1 MGTSA
6 RRNVTA
12 LHLGIA
18 TALAAAL
25 VDQATKLWLLFGY
38 DLPARGRL
46 VLTPFLDI
54 VLAWNTGISYGL
66 FREAGPAAQWV
77 LFAATLAIIALL
89 GVWLARTSSRLSS
102 IALGLIIGGA
112 IGNVIDRAVHGAVM
126 DFVLFH
132 ITAATWTFQWYAFN
146 VADTAIVAGVVGL
159 LYESLFA
166 RNAAKAP

>member
-6 RRNVTA
+6 RRNVTP

-18 TALAAAL
+18 TAVAAA
-25 VDQATKLWLLFGY
+25 VADQAAKLWLLFGY

-146 VADTAIVAGVVGL
+146 VADIAIVAGVVGL